1 MSPISITSDE
11 INRLIYAYFRD
22 SGFEHSAYTLV
33 KEAQL
38 ERSPVFKKHV
48 PRGELVELLS
58 KSLLYNEVECHFQG
72 GEAAIKCKAMFS
84 LLEPHTCSPNPPESH
99 TFLAPTFAP
108 PLMMVAPPIQSNV
121 LMQDVSHRKIS
132 PLPRNI
138 TTTEKRTRKES
149 NDMDSSL
156 FFSPPPSDLTA
167 ARPKAADHPK
177 KPASKPKKLLQG
189 PIDDITDPN
198 VITLMPGHAT
208 EVFVCAFNPVN
219 YNLLASGS
227 KDAVVKIWTLSE
239 SMAGSAQAG
248 EPITIDSF
256 SQVESADLTCL
267 SWSPDGTL
275 LAIASYDSRLRIC
288 DTAGKMY
295 LESDIHKGPIFT
307 TRFSTSGRW
316 LLTASLDGSSCLWD
330 VAGKKLHRQYHG
342 HKDVDWLNNDL
353 FASCGADRQVH
364 IFSVDEEKSIK
375 TFGGHT
381 DEINQI
387 KCNPSGTRLAS
398 CSDDMT
404 TRIWNVSN
412 ISASIPSEAD
422 SIPGLGSSDNDQV
435 TILEGHKH
443 SVSTIGWYQ
452 PPGTENELIATGSF
466 DGATRLWDSVTG
478 RCLHAFADHKRPVYA
493 LDISPDNHWLTTGG
507 GDGWLHVYDLKTQTR
522 IWSWFAGADRP
533 GVFEIDWQTHKSQ
546 NIERI
551 AMALEC
557 RLVGVIDLRRVP
569 AIANLRGS

>member
-33 KEAQL
+33 KESQL

-99 TFLAPTFAP
+99 TFVTPTYAP
-108 PLMMVAPPIQSNV
+108 PFMMIPPPIQSNGAI
-121 LMQDVSHRKIS
+121 QDPSKRKIS
-132 PLPRNI
+132 PLPRS
-138 TTTEKRTRKES
+138 TTATEKRTRKES
-149 NDMDSSL
+149 NDMDVDTPAPDSS
-156 FFSPPPSDLTA
+156 
-167 ARPKAADHPK
+167 K
-177 KPASKPKKLLQG
+177 KSKPKKLLQG
-189 PIDDITDPN
+189 PADDITDPSA
-198 VITLMPGHAT
+198 ITLMSGHTT
-208 EVFVCAFNPVN
+208 EVFVCAFNPVK

-239 SMAGSAQAG
+239 SSNGLAQAG
-248 EPITIDSF
+248 DPITIDSF

-275 LAIASYDSRLRIC
+275 LAIASYDSKLRIC

-295 LESDIHKGPIFT
+295 FESDIHKGPVFT
-307 TRFSTSGRW
+307 TRFSVSGRW
-316 LLTASLDGSSCLWD
+316 LLTASLDGSSCVWD
-330 VAGKKLHRQYHG
+330 VAGKKLHQQYHG
-342 HKDVDWLNNDL
+342 HKDCCLDVDWLNDNM

-364 IFSVDEEKSIK
+364 IFSVNEEKPIK

-404 TRIWNVSN
+404 TRIWNVSKF
-412 ISASIPSEAD
+412 SASTPLEAD
-422 SIPGLGSSDNDQV
+422 SIPGLGGSDTSDQV

-478 RCLHAFADHKRPVYA
+478 RCLYAFADHKRPVYA
-493 LDISPDNHWLTTGG
+493 LDISPNNHWLTTGG
-507 GDGWLHVYDLKTQTR
+507 GDGWLHVYDLKTQTK

-546 NIERI
+546 NIDRI

-557 RLVGVIDLRRVP
+557 RLVGVIDLCRVP
-569 AIANLRGS
+569 AFANSRNS